1 MKWSVFDLDFLH
13 QKSTIFGI
21 FEGFVVE
28 AELGQ
33 PFNMARALNIF
44 SVIHDWLS
52 FLLLWT
58 PTSHNLGP
66 QVNFCL
72 QSAWVNCVYSHILKQ
87 QHLLW

>member
-52 FLLLWT
+52 FLLL
-58 PTSHNLGP
+58 
-66 QVNFCL
+66 
-72 QSAWVNCVYSHILKQ
+72 
-87 QHLLW
+87 